1 MEYMTMEQAVKEIEK
16 NVPSKKQLIEQ
27 LGPVAGLKKYQS
39 IKALTS
45 HSKSG
50 QLGAGRFNQFA
61 EEYGGGKYR
70 AALVVFREI

>member
-1 MEYMTMEQAVKEIEK
+1 MEYISMEEAVREIEK
-16 NVPSKKQLIEQ
+16 NVPSKKELIAEF
-27 LGPVAGLKKYQS
+27 GPVDGLKKYQS

-45 HSKSG
+45 HAKSG

-61 EEYGGGKYR
+61 QEYGGGKYR